1 MTRTDSEK
9 VTEAKLIL
17 EQAAVVA
24 TALVFSG
31 DVEEFEMHKAQTLD
45 AVVRILWD
53 EEEPPQIDA

>member
-31 DVEEFEMHKAQTLD
+31 D